1 MTLLIAKEEE
11 MKRSWTIQRQ
21 PHPVLDAENR
31 WDRAFQHLLRC
42 ANPIPQPQVVEMA
55 ADHEE
60 VMEHERRTLCTCL
73 DQSSGGDAID

>member
-1 MTLLIAKEEE
+1 

-21 PHPVLDAENR
+21 PHPALDAENR

-42 ANPIPQPQVVEMA
+42 ANPVPQLQVVALA

-60 VMEHERRTLCTCL
+60 VMEHESRTLCTCL
-73 DQSSGGDAID
+73 DQSPSGDAID